1 MLLLLNI
8 FVCSSSHACFGD
20 HFILNPVHL
29 DVQVTRCLNETQEP
43 IDLDIKLPETMVG
56 QNMVLAFDVI
66 FLFI

>member
-8 FVCSSSHACFGD
+8 FVCSSSHASLGD

-43 IDLDIKLPETMVG
+43 IDVDIKLPETMVG
-56 QNMVLAFDVI
+56 QNMVLAFDVF